1 MSNHHGARV
10 ENLRPGGLYSWTR
23 FFLPLQMLSDISFI
37 NLSSSCLW
45 EAGQA
50 FEVLKAHPAPQPS
63 EVLHLSGGWLFLT
76 RHTAET
82 QPGARVPHQR
92 DSHAVLI

>member
-1 MSNHHGARV
+1 MSNHHSARV
-10 ENLRPGGLYSWTR
+10 GNLRPGGLYSSWTR
-23 FFLPLQMLSDISFI
+23 FFLPLQMLSDISSTC
-37 NLSSSCLW
+37 LLCLW

-92 DSHAVLI
+92 DRHALLI